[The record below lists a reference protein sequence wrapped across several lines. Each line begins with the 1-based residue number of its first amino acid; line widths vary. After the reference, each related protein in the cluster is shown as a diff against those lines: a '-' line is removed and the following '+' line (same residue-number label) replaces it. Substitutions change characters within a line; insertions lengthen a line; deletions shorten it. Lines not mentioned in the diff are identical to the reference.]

1 MTNTNC
7 LEGIQCPQCGS
18 EDRFRIAATSI
29 FTVTDDGTEDHGD
42 VEWDDDSHA
51 ECAACRHRGTLKDFR
66 AAAGYFLGG
75 SGQRYAYA
83 EIAARI
89 RKEVPHTLGK
99 HIFVQLEAI
108 GLLDELTNGTT
119 PCGLPLTF
127 ADAPRPMTSYHIT
140 AWCDRTFTT
149 VFDVEAESAE
159 QALAI
164 ARERAHDE
172 PAEECNDCYPWD
184 TFSVADGHG
193 IELLAWAED
202 EVTLRDA
209 ADALLNACRLVLDR
223 WERGDLAEAA
233 RACRDAVAMATAD
246 ALPPDEARTVRIEV
260 RGGVVQEVSNVPPGW
275 AYQIVDY
282 DDAEA
287 NA

>member
-7 LEGIQCPQCGS
+7 LEGIQCPQCGNA
-18 EDRFRIAATSI
+18 DRFRIAATSI
-29 FTVTDDGTEDHGD
+29 FTVTDDGTEGHGD
-42 VEWDDDSHA
+42 VEWDDGSHA
-51 ECAACRHRGTLKDFR
+51 ECAACRHRGVLKDFR
-66 AAAGYFLGG
+66 AAA
-75 SGQRYAYA
+75 A
-83 EIAARI
+83 
-89 RKEVPHTLGK
+89 
-99 HIFVQLEAI
+99 LEA
-108 GLLDELTNGTT
+108 TVS
-119 PCGLPLTF
+119 F
-127 ADAPRPMTSYHIT
+127 HRYHIT

-149 VFDVEAESAE
+149 VFDVEAESPE

-172 PAEECNDCYPWD
+172 PAEECNDAYPWD
-184 TFSVADGHG
+184 TFSVADEHN

-209 ADALLNACRLVLDR
+209 AGALLNACRLVLDR
-223 WERGDLAEAA
+223 WEGGDLAEAA
-233 RACRDAVAMATAD
+233 RACHDAVAMATAN
-246 ALPPDEARTVRIEV
+246 ALPPDEAWTIRIEV

-282 DDAEA
+282 DDAED